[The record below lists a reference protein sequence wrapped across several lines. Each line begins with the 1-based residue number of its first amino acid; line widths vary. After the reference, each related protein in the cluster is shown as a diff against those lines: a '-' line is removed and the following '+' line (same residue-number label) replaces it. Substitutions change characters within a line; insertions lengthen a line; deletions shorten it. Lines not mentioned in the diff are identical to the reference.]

1 MELLQKAYAK
11 INLTLEIL
19 GTRRGDGFH
28 DIASVMLKVPTLY
41 DSVTLA
47 VSEAPE
53 NAGMVAFSCDKNV
66 CEPEKNLAYLA
77 AKRYYDLVHNKEEK
91 ILPGVSI
98 ALKKNIPSGAGLA
111 GGSSDAAAVLNGLN
125 ELFGKLDKSALF
137 QIALSLG
144 SDIPF
149 CLDPCG
155 AALCTGRGEILEP
168 LPTPEN
174 VQIEL
179 RFPQTPLST
188 AGIYAEYDRFY
199 GDDYTKNKSVLLADA
214 LKRQEPLACFAA
226 LLCNDFQPLCEKRC
240 PEIALLCEQLKRE
253 GFYAQMSGSGSA
265 VFGLRS
271 EKQQYCI
278 KNPQDYT

>member
-1 MELLQKAYAK
+1 MKLLQKAYAK

-28 DIASVMLKVPTLY
+28 DIASVMMKVPMLY
-41 DSVTLA
+41 DRVTISA
-47 VSEAPE
+47 SDASED
-53 NAGMVAFSCDKNV
+53 AGLIAFSCDRDV
-66 CEPEKNLAYLA
+66 CAPEKNLAYLA
-77 AKRYYDLVHNKEEK
+77 AKRYYDFVHNNKEEK
-91 ILPGVSI
+91 KLPGISI

-111 GGSSDAAAVLNGLN
+111 GGSADAAAVLNGLN
-125 ELFGKLDKSALF
+125 ELFGKLGKSELF

-174 VQIEL
+174 VRIEL

-188 AGIYAEYDRFY
+188 AGIYAEYDRFF
-199 GDDYTKNKSVLLADA
+199 GDDYTKNKSLLLADA
-214 LKRQEPLACFAA
+214 LKKHEPLASFAA
-226 LLCNDFQPLCEKRC
+226 FLCNDFQPLCEKRC

-265 VFGLRS
+265 VFGLRN

-278 KNPQDYT
+278 

>member
-1 MELLQKAYAK
+1 MKLLQKAYAK

-28 DIASVMLKVPTLY
+28 DIASVMMKVPTLY
-41 DSVTLA
+41 DGVTLSA
-47 VSEAPE
+47 SDAPE
-53 NAGMVAFSCDKNV
+53 DAGLIALSCDRDV
-66 CEPEKNLAYLA
+66 CAPEKNLAYLA
-77 AKRYYDLVHNKEEK
+77 AKRYYDFVHSKEEK
-91 ILPGVSI
+91 KLPGISI

-125 ELFGKLDKSALF
+125 ELFGKLDKSELF

-155 AALCTGRGEILEP
+155 AALCTGRGELLEP

-174 VQIEL
+174 VRIEL

-188 AGIYAEYDRFY
+188 AGIYAEYDRFF
-199 GDDYTKNKSVLLADA
+199 GDDYTKNKSLLLADA
-214 LKRQEPLACFAA
+214 LKKHEPLASFAA
-226 LLCNDFQPLCEKRC
+226 FLCNDFQPLCEKRC

-271 EKQQYCI
+271 EKQQ
-278 KNPQDYT
+278 

>member
-1 MELLQKAYAK
+1 MKLLQKAYAK

-28 DIASVMLKVPTLY
+28 DIASVMMKVPMLY
-41 DSVTLA
+41 DRVTISA
-47 VSEAPE
+47 SDAPE
-53 NAGMVAFSCDKNV
+53 DAGLIAFSCDKNV

-125 ELFGKLDKSALF
+125 ELFGKLDKRALF

-179 RFPQTPLST
+179 RFPKTPLST

-214 LKRQEPLACFAA
+214 LKRQAPLACFAA

-240 PEIALLCEQLKRE
+240 PEIVLLCEQLKRE

-265 VFGLRS
+265 VFGLRVPKS
-271 EKQQYCI
+271 AI
-278 KNPQDYT
+278 SF